1 MAYIRKVGVIGQ
13 GHVGAHVANALLMQG
28 LADEL
33 YLCDINEQ
41 KLTSEAQDFTTP
53 CRSTP
58 ATARL
63 SPAAPS
69 TRSSPAAT
77 SS

>member
-41 KLTSEAQDFTTP
+41 KLTSEVQDMAANWDAP
-53 CRSTP
+53 C
-58 ATARL
+58 
-63 SPAAPS
+63 SPS
-69 TRSSPAAT
+69 I
-77 SS
+77 